1 MGSAILSTLELLLK
15 FAGTITAAF
24 HFWQGTCG
32 YASARKSAVGIVQS
46 MEGRSGHGNSREAPL
61 LGQVPAPRLAVNL
74 LAVHVLAVNRPL
86 SPCIVSKSIF
96 CTLYSVKKCVAR
108 SIQRLIHAR
117 RALLG

>member
-1 MGSAILSTLELLLK
+1 MLIL
-15 FAGTITAAF
+15 AADV
-24 HFWQGTCG
+24 W
-32 YASARKSAVGIVQS
+32 
-46 MEGRSGHGNSREAPL
+46 
-61 LGQVPAPRLAVNL
+61 
-74 LAVHVLAVNRPL
+74 AVHVLAVNRPL